1 MNSRHA
7 IYHPHGMRS
16 DRPVPNYSA
25 RELYLVPLRPTD
37 KLPEFTELLDGFNVP
52 STRTTSILLGI
63 FIGDKKQLQLP
74 PPTSIQAPTPT
85 PPAPVVSLPNAKL
98 QELMKSLNPAALAG
112 VLGGS
117 KSPIPPPPSQQQQQ
131 TYQPYQPAGYGQ
143 QQHYPPQGQ
152 GYYPPPQNGYSQYP
166 NQYDGHS
173 PYQQQYGQHGQGSGG
188 GTPDWQNMPPP
199 QNRDNRDRGGQQG
212 WDRRY

>member
-1 MNSRHA
+1 
-7 IYHPHGMRS
+7 MRS
-16 DRPVPNYSA
+16 DRPVPNYAA

-37 KLPEFTELLDGFNVP
+37 KLPEFTDLLDDFSVP
-52 STRTTSILLGI
+52 STRTTSIFLGV

-74 PPTSIQAPTPT
+74 PPSSAPVHTPT
-85 PPAPVVSLPNAKL
+85 PPAPVVALPNAKL

-117 KSPIPPPPSQQQQQ
+117 KSPIPPPPQQPQQ

-143 QQHYPPQGQ
+143 QQYPPQPQ
-152 GYYPPPQNGYSQYP
+152 GYYPPPNNGYIQYANQYP
-166 NQYDGHS
+166 GNS
-173 PYQQQYGQHGQGSGG
+173 PYQQYGHGQGGG
-188 GTPDWQNMPPP
+188 SGTPDWQNMPPP
-199 QNRDNRDRGGQQG
+199 QNRDNGDRDRHQG